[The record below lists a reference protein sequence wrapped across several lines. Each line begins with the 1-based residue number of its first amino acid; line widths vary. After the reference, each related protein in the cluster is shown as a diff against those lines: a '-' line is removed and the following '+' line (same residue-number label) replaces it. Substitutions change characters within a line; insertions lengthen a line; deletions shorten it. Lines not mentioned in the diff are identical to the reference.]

1 MLKFRESITKEEINN
16 LPVLEYKD
24 KKLVLVDTLNKLKSA
39 IEVLKNEEVVGFDT
53 ETKPSFEKVKTNKVA
68 LLQLSTADTCY
79 LIRLN
84 LLGMQNSIMEILSSE
99 KPLKVGLSLRD
110 DYKMLNRRRSFKP
123 AGFLDLQSVI
133 GKFGIKDL
141 SLQKI
146 YAIIFNKKISKSQ
159 RLTNWQ
165 APNLT
170 LPQQTYAAVD
180 AWACMDIYNVIK
192 DEL

>member
-1 MLKFRESITKEEINN
+1 MLNFRESITKEEINT
-16 LPVLEYKD
+16 LPVLEYSD
-24 KKLVLVDTLNKLKSA
+24 KKIVLVDTLNKLKSA
-39 IEVLKNEEVVGFDT
+39 VEVLKNEEVLGFDT
-53 ETKPSFEKVKTNKVA
+53 ETKPSFEKGKSNKVA
-68 LLQLSTADTCY
+68 LLQFSTSDTCY

-84 LLGMQNSIMEILSSE
+84 VLGMQNPIMDILSSE
-99 KPLKVGLSLRD
+99 KPLKVGLSLKD
-110 DYKMLNRRRSFKP
+110 DYKMLNRRRNFRP
-123 AGFLDLQSVI
+123 VGFLDLQSVI

-146 YAIIFNKKISKSQ
+146 YAIIFSKKISKSQ

-170 LPQQTYAAVD
+170 MAQQTYAAVD

-192 DEL
+192 NEL

>member
-1 MLKFRESITKEEINN
+1 MLNFRESISKEEINS
-16 LPVLEYKD
+16 LPVLEYEGRNI
-24 KKLVLVDTLNKLKSA
+24 VLVDTLSKLKTT
-39 IEVLKNEEVVGFDT
+39 IDVLKNEEVLGFDT
-53 ETKPSFEKVKTNKVA
+53 ETKPSFEKGKMNKVA

-84 LLGMQNSIMEILSSE
+84 VLGMQNPIIEILSSE
-99 KPLKVGLSLRD
+99 KPLKIGLSLKD

-146 YAIIFNKKISKSQ
+146 YAIMFNKKISKSQ

-170 LPQQTYAAVD
+170 LQQQKYAAVD

>member
-1 MLKFRESITKEEINN
+1 MLNFRESISKEEINS
-16 LPVLEYKD
+16 LSVLEYEGRNI
-24 KKLVLVDTLNKLKSA
+24 VLVDTLSKLKTT
-39 IEVLKNEEVVGFDT
+39 IEVLKNEEVLGFDT
-53 ETKPSFEKVKTNKVA
+53 ETKPSFEKGKMNKVA

-84 LLGMQNSIMEILSSE
+84 MLGMQNPIIELLSSE
-99 KPLKVGLSLRD
+99 KPLKIGLSLKD

-146 YAIIFNKKISKSQ
+146 YAIMFNKKISKSQ

-170 LPQQTYAAVD
+170 LQQQKYAAVD

>member
-1 MLKFRESITKEEINN
+1 MLNFRESISKEEINS
-16 LPVLEYKD
+16 LPVLEYEGRNI
-24 KKLVLVDTLNKLKSA
+24 VLVDTLSKLKTT
-39 IEVLKNEEVVGFDT
+39 IEVLKNEDVLGFDT
-53 ETKPSFEKVKTNKVA
+53 ETKPSFEKGKMNKVA
-68 LLQLSTADTCY
+68 LLQLSTSDTCY

-84 LLGMQNSIMEILSSE
+84 VLGMQNPIIELLSSE
-99 KPLKVGLSLRD
+99 KPLKIGLSLKD

-133 GKFGIKDL
+133 GRFGIKDL

-146 YAIIFNKKISKSQ
+146 YAIMFNKKISKSQ

-170 LPQQTYAAVD
+170 LQQQKYAAVD

>member
-1 MLKFRESITKEEINN
+1 MLNFRESISKEEINS
-16 LPVLEYKD
+16 LPVLEYEGRNI
-24 KKLVLVDTLNKLKSA
+24 VLVDTLSKLKTT
-39 IEVLKNEEVVGFDT
+39 IEVLKNEEVLGFDT
-53 ETKPSFEKVKTNKVA
+53 ETKPSFEKGKMNKVA

-84 LLGMQNSIMEILSSE
+84 VLGMQNPIIEILSSE
-99 KPLKVGLSLRD
+99 KPLKIGLSLKD

-146 YAIIFNKKISKSQ
+146 YAIMFKKKISKSQ

-170 LPQQTYAAVD
+170 LQQQKYAAVD

>member
-1 MLKFRESITKEEINN
+1 MLNFRESISKEEINS
-16 LPVLEYKD
+16 LPILEYEGRNI
-24 KKLVLVDTLNKLKSA
+24 VLVDTLSKLKTT
-39 IEVLKNEEVVGFDT
+39 IEVLKNEEVLGFDT
-53 ETKPSFEKVKTNKVA
+53 ETKPSFEKGKMNKVA

-84 LLGMQNSIMEILSSE
+84 VLGMQNPIIEILSSE
-99 KPLKVGLSLRD
+99 KPLKIGLSLKD

-146 YAIIFNKKISKSQ
+146 YAIMFNMKISKSQ

-170 LPQQTYAAVD
+170 LQQQKYAAVD
-180 AWACMDIYNVIK
+180 AWACMDIYNVIN

>member
-1 MLKFRESITKEEINN
+1 MLNFRESISKEEINS
-16 LPVLEYKD
+16 LPILEYEGRNI
-24 KKLVLVDTLNKLKSA
+24 VLVDTLSKLKTT
-39 IEVLKNEEVVGFDT
+39 IEVLKNEEVLGFDT
-53 ETKPSFEKVKTNKVA
+53 ETKPSFEKGKMNKVA

-84 LLGMQNSIMEILSSE
+84 VLGMQNPIIEILSSE
-99 KPLKVGLSLRD
+99 KPLKIGLSLKD

-146 YAIIFNKKISKSQ
+146 YAIMFNMKISKSQ

-170 LPQQTYAAVD
+170 LQQQKYAAVD

>member
-1 MLKFRESITKEEINN
+1 MLNFRESISKEEINS
-16 LPVLEYKD
+16 LPILEYEGRNI
-24 KKLVLVDTLNKLKSA
+24 VLVDTLSKLKTT
-39 IEVLKNEEVVGFDT
+39 IEVLKNEEVLGFDT
-53 ETKPSFEKVKTNKVA
+53 ETKPSFEKGKMNKVA

-84 LLGMQNSIMEILSSE
+84 VLGMQNPIIEILSSE
-99 KPLKVGLSLRD
+99 KPLKIGLSLKD

-146 YAIIFNKKISKSQ
+146 YAIMFNKKISKSQ

-170 LPQQTYAAVD
+170 LQQQKYAAVD

>member
-1 MLKFRESITKEEINN
+1 MLNFRESISKEEINS
-16 LPVLEYKD
+16 LPILEYEGRNI
-24 KKLVLVDTLNKLKSA
+24 VLVDTLSKLKTT
-39 IEVLKNEEVVGFDT
+39 IEVLKNEEVLGFDT
-53 ETKPSFEKVKTNKVA
+53 ETKPSFEKGKSNKVA
-68 LLQLSTADTCY
+68 LLQFSTADTCY

-84 LLGMQNSIMEILSSE
+84 VLGMQNPIIEILSSE
-99 KPLKVGLSLRD
+99 KPLKIGLSLKD

-146 YAIIFNKKISKSQ
+146 YAIMFNKKISKSQ

-170 LPQQTYAAVD
+170 LQQQKYAAVD

>member
-1 MLKFRESITKEEINN
+1 MLNFRESISKEEINS
-16 LPVLEYKD
+16 LPVLEYEGRNI
-24 KKLVLVDTLNKLKSA
+24 VLVDTLSKLKTT
-39 IEVLKNEEVVGFDT
+39 IEVLKNEEVLGFDT
-53 ETKPSFEKVKTNKVA
+53 ETKPSFEKGKMNKVA

-84 LLGMQNSIMEILSSE
+84 VLGMQNPIIEILSSE
-99 KPLKVGLSLRD
+99 KPLKIGLSLKD

-170 LPQQTYAAVD
+170 LQQQKYAAVD

>member
-1 MLKFRESITKEEINN
+1 MLNFRESISKEEING
-16 LPVLEYKD
+16 LPVLEYEGRNI
-24 KKLVLVDTLNKLKSA
+24 VLVDTLSKLKTT
-39 IEVLKNEEVVGFDT
+39 IEVLKNEEVLGFDT
-53 ETKPSFEKVKTNKVA
+53 ETKPSFEKGKMNKVA

-84 LLGMQNSIMEILSSE
+84 VLGMQNPIIEILSSE
-99 KPLKVGLSLRD
+99 KPLKIGLSLKD

-146 YAIIFNKKISKSQ
+146 YAIMFNKKISKSQ

-170 LPQQTYAAVD
+170 LQQQKYAAVD

>member
-1 MLKFRESITKEEINN
+1 MLNFRESISKEEINS
-16 LPVLEYKD
+16 LPVLEYEGRNI
-24 KKLVLVDTLNKLKSA
+24 VLVDTLSKLKTT
-39 IEVLKNEEVVGFDT
+39 IEVLKNEEVLGFDT
-53 ETKPSFEKVKTNKVA
+53 ETKPSFEKGKMNKVA

-84 LLGMQNSIMEILSSE
+84 VLGMQNTIIEILSSE
-99 KPLKVGLSLRD
+99 KPLKIGLSLKD

-146 YAIIFNKKISKSQ
+146 YAIMFNKKISKSQ

-170 LPQQTYAAVD
+170 LQQQKYAAVD

>member
-1 MLKFRESITKEEINN
+1 MLNFRESISKEEINS
-16 LPVLEYKD
+16 LSVLEYEGRNI
-24 KKLVLVDTLNKLKSA
+24 VLVDTLSKLKTT
-39 IEVLKNEEVVGFDT
+39 IEVLKNEEVLGFDT
-53 ETKPSFEKVKTNKVA
+53 ETKPSFEKGKMNKVA

-84 LLGMQNSIMEILSSE
+84 VLGMQNSIIELLSSE
-99 KPLKVGLSLRD
+99 KPLKIGLSLKD

-146 YAIIFNKKISKSQ
+146 YAIMFNKKISKSQ

-170 LPQQTYAAVD
+170 LQQQKYAAVD

>member
-1 MLKFRESITKEEINN
+1 MLNFRESISKEEINS
-16 LPVLEYKD
+16 LPVLEYEGRNI
-24 KKLVLVDTLNKLKSA
+24 VLVDTLSKLKTT
-39 IEVLKNEEVVGFDT
+39 IEVLKNEEVLGFDT
-53 ETKPSFEKVKTNKVA
+53 ETKPSFEKGKMNKVA

-84 LLGMQNSIMEILSSE
+84 VLGMQNPIIEILSSE
-99 KPLKVGLSLRD
+99 KPLKIGLSLKD

-133 GKFGIKDL
+133 GRFGIKDL

-146 YAIIFNKKISKSQ
+146 YAIMFNKKISKSQ

-170 LPQQTYAAVD
+170 LQQQKYAAVD

>member
-1 MLKFRESITKEEINN
+1 MLNFRESISKEEINS
-16 LPVLEYKD
+16 LPVLEYEGRNI
-24 KKLVLVDTLNKLKSA
+24 VLVDTLSKLKTT
-39 IEVLKNEEVVGFDT
+39 IEVLKNEEVLGFDT
-53 ETKPSFEKVKTNKVA
+53 ETKPSFEKGKMNKVA

-84 LLGMQNSIMEILSSE
+84 VLGMQNPIIEILSSE
-99 KPLKVGLSLRD
+99 KPLKIGLSLKD

-146 YAIIFNKKISKSQ
+146 YAIMFNKKISKSQ

-170 LPQQTYAAVD
+170 LQQQKYAAVD

>member
-1 MLKFRESITKEEINN
+1 MLNFRESISKEEINS
-16 LPVLEYKD
+16 LPILEYEGRNI
-24 KKLVLVDTLNKLKSA
+24 VLVDTLSKLKTT
-39 IEVLKNEEVVGFDT
+39 IEVLKNEEVLGFDT
-53 ETKPSFEKVKTNKVA
+53 ETKPSFEKGKMNKVA

-84 LLGMQNSIMEILSSE
+84 VLGMQNPIIEILSSE
-99 KPLKVGLSLRD
+99 KPLKIGLSLKD

-133 GKFGIKDL
+133 GRFGIKDL

-146 YAIIFNKKISKSQ
+146 YAIMFNKKISKSQ

-170 LPQQTYAAVD
+170 LQQQKYAAVD

>member
-1 MLKFRESITKEEINN
+1 MLNFRESISKEEVNS
-16 LPVLEYKD
+16 LPVLEYEGRNI
-24 KKLVLVDTLNKLKSA
+24 VLVDTLSKLKTT
-39 IEVLKNEEVVGFDT
+39 IEVLKNEDVLGFDT
-53 ETKPSFEKVKTNKVA
+53 ETKPSFEKGKTNKVA
-68 LLQLSTADTCY
+68 LLQFSTADTCY

-84 LLGMQNSIMEILSSE
+84 VLGMQNSIIELLSSE
-99 KPLKVGLSLRD
+99 KPLKIGLSLKD

-123 AGFLDLQSVI
+123 AGFLDIQSVI
-133 GKFGIKDL
+133 NKFGIKDM

-146 YAIIFNKKISKSQ
+146 YAIMFNKKISKSQ

-170 LPQQTYAAVD
+170 IQQQTYAAVD

>member
-1 MLKFRESITKEEINN
+1 MLNFRESISKEEINS
-16 LPVLEYKD
+16 LPILEYEGRNI
-24 KKLVLVDTLNKLKSA
+24 VLVDTLSKLKTT
-39 IEVLKNEEVVGFDT
+39 IEVLKNEEVLGFDT
-53 ETKPSFEKVKTNKVA
+53 ETKPSFEKGKMNKVA

-84 LLGMQNSIMEILSSE
+84 VLGMQNSIIELLSSE
-99 KPLKVGLSLRD
+99 KPLKIGLSLKD

-146 YAIIFNKKISKSQ
+146 YAIMFNKKISKSQ

-170 LPQQTYAAVD
+170 LQQQKYAAVD

>member
-1 MLKFRESITKEEINN
+1 MLNFRESISKEEINS
-16 LPVLEYKD
+16 LPILEYEGRNI
-24 KKLVLVDTLNKLKSA
+24 VLVDTLSKLKTT
-39 IEVLKNEEVVGFDT
+39 IDVLKNEEVLGFDT
-53 ETKPSFEKVKTNKVA
+53 ETKPSFEKGKMNKVA

-84 LLGMQNSIMEILSSE
+84 VLGMQNPIIELLSSE
-99 KPLKVGLSLRD
+99 KPLKIGLSLKD

-146 YAIIFNKKISKSQ
+146 YAIMFNKKISKSQ

-170 LPQQTYAAVD
+170 LQQQKYAAVD

>member
-1 MLKFRESITKEEINN
+1 MLNFRESISKEEINS
-16 LPVLEYKD
+16 LPVLEYEGRNI
-24 KKLVLVDTLNKLKSA
+24 VLVDTLSKLKTTM
-39 IEVLKNEEVVGFDT
+39 EVLKNEDVLGFDT
-53 ETKPSFEKVKTNKVA
+53 ETKPSFEKGKMNKVA

-84 LLGMQNSIMEILSSE
+84 VLGMQNPIIEILSSE
-99 KPLKVGLSLRD
+99 KPLKIGLSLKD
-110 DYKMLNRRRSFKP
+110 DYKMLNRRRNFKP

-146 YAIIFNKKISKSQ
+146 YAIMFNKKISKSQ

-170 LPQQTYAAVD
+170 FQQQKYAAVD
-180 AWACMDIYNVIK
+180 AWACMDIFNVIK

>member
-1 MLKFRESITKEEINN
+1 
-16 LPVLEYKD
+16 
-24 KKLVLVDTLNKLKSA
+24 
-39 IEVLKNEEVVGFDT
+39 LKNEEVLGFDT
-53 ETKPSFEKVKTNKVA
+53 ETKPSFEKGKMNKVA

-84 LLGMQNSIMEILSSE
+84 VLGMQNPIIEILSSE
-99 KPLKVGLSLRD
+99 KPLKIGLSLKD

-146 YAIIFNKKISKSQ
+146 YAIMFNKKISKSQ

-170 LPQQTYAAVD
+170 LQQQKYAAVD

>member
-1 MLKFRESITKEEINN
+1 MLNFRESISKEEINS
-16 LPVLEYKD
+16 LPVLEYEGRNI
-24 KKLVLVDTLNKLKSA
+24 VLVDTLSKLKTT
-39 IEVLKNEEVVGFDT
+39 IEVLKNEDVLGFDT
-53 ETKPSFEKVKTNKVA
+53 ETKPSFEKGKTNKVA
-68 LLQLSTADTCY
+68 LLQFSTADTCY

-84 LLGMQNSIMEILSSE
+84 VLGMQNSIIELLSSE
-99 KPLKVGLSLRD
+99 KPLKIGLSLKD

-146 YAIIFNKKISKSQ
+146 YAIMFNKKISKSQ

-170 LPQQTYAAVD
+170 LQQQKYAAVD

>member
-1 MLKFRESITKEEINN
+1 MLNFRESISKEEINS
-16 LPVLEYKD
+16 LPVLEYEGRNI
-24 KKLVLVDTLNKLKSA
+24 VLVDTLSKLKTT
-39 IEVLKNEEVVGFDT
+39 IEVLKNEEVLGFDT
-53 ETKPSFEKVKTNKVA
+53 ETKPSFEKGKMNKVA

-84 LLGMQNSIMEILSSE
+84 VLGMQNTIIEILSSE
-99 KPLKVGLSLRD
+99 KPLKIGLSLKD

-133 GKFGIKDL
+133 SKFGIKDL

-146 YAIIFNKKISKSQ
+146 YAIMFNKKISKSQ

-170 LPQQTYAAVD
+170 LQQQKYAAVD

>member
-1 MLKFRESITKEEINN
+1 MLNFRESISKEEINS
-16 LPVLEYKD
+16 LSVLEYEGRNI
-24 KKLVLVDTLNKLKSA
+24 VLVDTLSKLKTT
-39 IEVLKNEEVVGFDT
+39 IEVLKNEEVLGFDT
-53 ETKPSFEKVKTNKVA
+53 ETKPSFEKGKMNKVA

-84 LLGMQNSIMEILSSE
+84 VLGMQNSIIELLSSE
-99 KPLKVGLSLRD
+99 KPLKIGLSLKD

-146 YAIIFNKKISKSQ
+146 YAIMFNKKISKSQ

-170 LPQQTYAAVD
+170 LQQQKYAAVD

-192 DEL
+192 NEL

>member
-1 MLKFRESITKEEINN
+1 MLNFRESISKEEINS
-16 LPVLEYKD
+16 LPVLEYSD
-24 KKLVLVDTLNKLKSA
+24 KKIVLVDTLNKLKSA
-39 IEVLKNEEVVGFDT
+39 VDVLGFDT
-53 ETKPSFEKVKTNKVA
+53 ETKPSFEKGKMNKVA

-84 LLGMQNSIMEILSSE
+84 VLGMQNSIIELLSSE
-99 KPLKVGLSLRD
+99 KPLKVGLSLKD
-110 DYKMLNRRRSFKP
+110 DYKMLNRRRSFRP
-123 AGFLDLQSVI
+123 AGFLDIQSVI
-133 GKFGIKDL
+133 GKFGIKDM

-146 YAIIFNKKISKSQ
+146 YAIMFNKKISKSQ

-170 LPQQTYAAVD
+170 LQQQKYAAVD

>member
-1 MLKFRESITKEEINN
+1 MLNFRESISKEEINS
-16 LPVLEYKD
+16 LPVLEYEGRNI
-24 KKLVLVDTLNKLKSA
+24 VLVDTLSKLKTT
-39 IEVLKNEEVVGFDT
+39 IDVLKNEEVLGFDT
-53 ETKPSFEKVKTNKVA
+53 ETKPSFEKGKMNKVA

-84 LLGMQNSIMEILSSE
+84 VLGMQNSIIEILSSE
-99 KPLKVGLSLRD
+99 KPLKIGLSLKD

-146 YAIIFNKKISKSQ
+146 YAIMFNKKISKSQ

-170 LPQQTYAAVD
+170 LQQQKYAAVD

>member
-1 MLKFRESITKEEINN
+1 MLNFRESISKEEINS
-16 LPVLEYKD
+16 LPVLEYEGRNI
-24 KKLVLVDTLNKLKSA
+24 VLVDTLSKLKTT
-39 IEVLKNEEVVGFDT
+39 IEVLKNEDVLGFDT
-53 ETKPSFEKVKTNKVA
+53 ETKPSFEKGKTNKVA
-68 LLQLSTADTCY
+68 LLQFSTADTCY

-84 LLGMQNSIMEILSSE
+84 VLGMQNSIIELLSSE
-99 KPLKVGLSLRD
+99 KPLKIGLSLKD

-123 AGFLDLQSVI
+123 AGFLDIQSVI
-133 GKFGIKDL
+133 NKFGIKDM

-146 YAIIFNKKISKSQ
+146 YAIMFNKKISKSQ

-170 LPQQTYAAVD
+170 IQQQTYAAVD

-192 DEL
+192 NEL

>member
-1 MLKFRESITKEEINN
+1 MLNFRESISKEEISS
-16 LPVLEYKD
+16 LPVLEYEGRNI
-24 KKLVLVDTLNKLKSA
+24 VLVDTLSKLKTT
-39 IEVLKNEEVVGFDT
+39 IEVLKNEDVLGFDT
-53 ETKPSFEKVKTNKVA
+53 ETKPSFEKGKTNKVA
-68 LLQLSTADTCY
+68 LLQFSTADTCY

-84 LLGMQNSIMEILSSE
+84 VLGMQNSIIELLSSD
-99 KPLKVGLSLRD
+99 KPLKVGLSLKD

-123 AGFLDLQSVI
+123 AGFLDIQSVI
-133 GKFGIKDL
+133 NKFGIKDM

-146 YAIIFNKKISKSQ
+146 YAIMFNKKISKSQ

-170 LPQQTYAAVD
+170 IQQQTYAAVD

>member
-1 MLKFRESITKEEINN
+1 MLNFRESISKEEINT
-16 LPVLEYKD
+16 LPVLEYAGRKI
-24 KKLVLVDTLNKLKSA
+24 VLVDTLGKLKKT
-39 IEVLKNEEVVGFDT
+39 IEILKNEEVVGFDT
-53 ETKPSFEKVKTNKVA
+53 ETKPSFEKGKTNKVA
-68 LLQLSTADTCY
+68 LLQFSTVDACY

-84 LLGMQNSIMEILSSE
+84 VLGMQNPIIDILSSE
-99 KPLKVGLSLRD
+99 KPLKVGLSLKD
-110 DYKMLNRRRSFKP
+110 DYKMLNRRRNFKP
-123 AGFLDLQSVI
+123 AGFLDIQSVI
-133 GKFGIKDL
+133 GKIGIKDM

-146 YAIIFNKKISKSQ
+146 YAIMFNKKISKSQ

-170 LPQQTYAAVD
+170 LAQQTYAAID

>member
-1 MLKFRESITKEEINN
+1 MLEFRESISKEEINN
-16 LPVLEYKD
+16 LPILEYKD
-24 KKLVLVDTLNKLKSA
+24 KKIVLVDSLNKLKST
-39 IEVLKNEEVVGFDT
+39 IEVLKNEEIVGFDT
-53 ETKPSFEKVKTNKVA
+53 ETKPSFEKGKTNKVA

-110 DYKMLNRRRSFKP
+110 DYKMLNRRRSFRP

>member
-1 MLKFRESITKEEINN
+1 MLNFRESISKEEINS
-16 LPVLEYKD
+16 LPVLEYEGRNI
-24 KKLVLVDTLNKLKSA
+24 VLVDTLSKLKTT
-39 IEVLKNEEVVGFDT
+39 IEVLKNEEVLGFDT
-53 ETKPSFEKVKTNKVA
+53 ETKPSFEKGKMNKVA

-84 LLGMQNSIMEILSSE
+84 VLGMQNPIIVILSSE
-99 KPLKVGLSLRD
+99 KPLKIGLSLKD
-110 DYKMLNRRRSFKP
+110 DYKMLNRRRNFKP

-133 GKFGIKDL
+133 GKFGIKYL

-146 YAIIFNKKISKSQ
+146 YAIMFNKKISKSQ

-170 LPQQTYAAVD
+170 IQQQTYAAVD

>member
-1 MLKFRESITKEEINN
+1 MLNFRESISKEEISS
-16 LPVLEYKD
+16 LPILEYEGRNI
-24 KKLVLVDTLNKLKSA
+24 VLVDTLSKLKTT
-39 IEVLKNEEVVGFDT
+39 IEVLKNEEVLGFDT
-53 ETKPSFEKVKTNKVA
+53 ETKPSFEKGKMNKVA

-84 LLGMQNSIMEILSSE
+84 VLGMQNSIIELLSSE
-99 KPLKVGLSLRD
+99 KPLKIGLSLKD
-110 DYKMLNRRRSFKP
+110 DYKMLNRRRNFKP

-146 YAIIFNKKISKSQ
+146 YAIMFNKKISKSQ

-170 LPQQTYAAVD
+170 LQQQKYAAVD

>member
-1 MLKFRESITKEEINN
+1 MLNFRESISKEEINS
-16 LPVLEYKD
+16 LPVLEYEGRNI
-24 KKLVLVDTLNKLKSA
+24 VLVDTLSKLKTT
-39 IEVLKNEEVVGFDT
+39 IEVLKNEEVLGFDT
-53 ETKPSFEKVKTNKVA
+53 ETKPSFEKGKMNKVA

-84 LLGMQNSIMEILSSE
+84 VLGMQNSIIELLSSE
-99 KPLKVGLSLRD
+99 KPLKIGLSLKD

-146 YAIIFNKKISKSQ
+146 YAIMFNKKISKSQ

-170 LPQQTYAAVD
+170 LQQQKYAAVD

>member
-1 MLKFRESITKEEINN
+1 MLNFRESITKEEINT
-16 LPVLEYKD
+16 LPALEYSD
-24 KKLVLVDTLNKLKSA
+24 KKIVLVDTLNKLKSA
-39 IEVLKNEEVVGFDT
+39 VEVLKNEEVLGFDT
-53 ETKPSFEKVKTNKVA
+53 ETKPSFEKGKSNKVA
-68 LLQLSTADTCY
+68 LLQFSTSDTCY

-84 LLGMQNSIMEILSSE
+84 VLGMQNPIMDILSSE
-99 KPLKVGLSLRD
+99 KPLKVGLSLKD
-110 DYKMLNRRRSFKP
+110 DYKMLNRRRNFRP
-123 AGFLDLQSVI
+123 VGFLDLQSVI

-146 YAIIFNKKISKSQ
+146 YAIIFSKKISKSQ

-170 LPQQTYAAVD
+170 MAQQTYAAVD

-192 DEL
+192 NEL

>member
-1 MLKFRESITKEEINN
+1 MLNFRESISKEEINS
-16 LPVLEYKD
+16 LPILEYEGRNI
-24 KKLVLVDTLNKLKSA
+24 VLVDTLSKLKTT
-39 IEVLKNEEVVGFDT
+39 IEVLKNEEVLGFDT
-53 ETKPSFEKVKTNKVA
+53 ETKPSFEKGKMNKVA

-84 LLGMQNSIMEILSSE
+84 VLGMQNPIIEILSSE
-99 KPLKVGLSLRD
+99 KPLKIGLSLKD

-146 YAIIFNKKISKSQ
+146 YAIMFNKKISKSQ

-170 LPQQTYAAVD
+170 IQQQTYAAVD

>member
-1 MLKFRESITKEEINN
+1 MLNFRESISKEEINS
-16 LPVLEYKD
+16 LPVLEYEGRNI
-24 KKLVLVDTLNKLKSA
+24 VLVDTLSKLKTT
-39 IEVLKNEEVVGFDT
+39 IEVLKNEDVLGFDT
-53 ETKPSFEKVKTNKVA
+53 ETKPSFEKGKMNKVA
-68 LLQLSTADTCY
+68 LLQRSTSDTCY

-84 LLGMQNSIMEILSSE
+84 VHGMQNPIIELLSSE
-99 KPLKVGLSLRD
+99 KPLKIGLSLKD

-133 GKFGIKDL
+133 GRFGIKDL

-146 YAIIFNKKISKSQ
+146 YAIMFNKKISKSQ

-170 LPQQTYAAVD
+170 LQQQKYAAVD

>member
-1 MLKFRESITKEEINN
+1 MLNFRESISKEEINS
-16 LPVLEYKD
+16 LPVLEYEGRNI
-24 KKLVLVDTLNKLKSA
+24 VLVDTLSKLKTT
-39 IEVLKNEEVVGFDT
+39 IEVLKNEEVLGFDT
-53 ETKPSFEKVKTNKVA
+53 ETKPSFEKGKMNKVA

-84 LLGMQNSIMEILSSE
+84 VLGMQNPIIELLSSE
-99 KPLKVGLSLRD
+99 KPLKIGLSLKD

-146 YAIIFNKKISKSQ
+146 YAIMFNKKISKSQ

-170 LPQQTYAAVD
+170 LQQQKYAAVD